1 MGCVGGTLPRWTA
14 ADKYS
19 LQAIKDEWIFHIES
33 SKPYRDPRINT
44 RYIHPSTHRPI
55 EIGESKYISRF
66 SAFNF
71 ALRDWAVDNVRMTRI
86 AHSFCFKWTPRI
98 KHGPVIHRAIL
109 FIQRSIISWTGL
121 WAEVLV
127 FLLFFSWYFCF
138 ANNIKRNQTNV
149 FIPFLSFLS
158 LVFSRVQDSYCGAKI
173 LSFLSKKA
181 SKIGSTISVV
191 RQKWKRTFRFY
202 DASYSKDHLWLS
214 LRLASTFLF
223 AFGFSNV
230 FLSCAREKRG
240 GEVGARGRCYGWL

>member
-173 LSFLSKKA
+173 LSFFIQEGIENRFNDFCCA
-181 SKIGSTISVV
+181 SKMEKNIPILWCKLLQRPSLTQLETSFYLFIRFWLFKRISFV
-191 RQKWKRTFRFY
+191 RK
-202 DASYSKDHLWLS
+202 
-214 LRLASTFLF
+214 
-223 AFGFSNV
+223 G
-230 FLSCAREKRG
+230 EEGRG
-240 GEVGARGRCYGWL
+240 GRG